1 MRNSYQAFI
10 RGMSV
15 NGFSKAGIVLVTSSV
30 ILFSIFEVL
39 QLMGFIANAYM
50 GLISYVGFPFIFLVG
65 LFLIPIGWL
74 VYSRSKKKSIK
85 QLFREKFNEDD
96 LKGSEFGTKLFRT
109 ITIFT
114 IINVIIIGAAS
125 GRMLHYMDSA
135 HFCGT
140 ACHSVMNP
148 EWTTYQQSPHARV
161 QCVECHV
168 GEGVGA
174 LIDAKING
182 MWQMV
187 SASFNLYERPI
198 PTPVSN
204 LRPAR
209 ETCEKCHWPEKFLG
223 NRVVN
228 KVHYGFDEAST
239 PKYTTLMM
247 KVGSGGHGVE
257 ASGSHWHVDETNE
270 VRYASI
276 DDEREEMIWVE
287 VVQEDGSYKRYSNSK
302 ISEDHS
308 GEKNVRSMDCV
319 DCHNR
324 ATHIYE
330 EPDIAIDER
339 MRIGLVSNELPFVK
353 NTIHSA
359 ITSSYPSRKVGAIAI
374 DQYIRNFYH
383 RKYPEI
389 SLTNSTEIDKAVSV
403 AVSIYERNIHPGM
416 NISWGS
422 YPSHLGHRDSE
433 GCFRCHNP
441 NMQDE
446 EGLSISMDCTLCHS
460 ILAID
465 EDEPF
470 KYIKVV
476 DSDSLD
482 SQSEMHRYFQQ
493 EFMESSKE

>member
-1 MRNSYQAFI
+1 
-10 RGMSV
+10 
-15 NGFSKAGIVLVTSSV
+15 
-30 ILFSIFEVL
+30 
-39 QLMGFIANAYM
+39 
-50 GLISYVGFPFIFLVG
+50 
-65 LFLIPIGWL
+65 
-74 VYSRSKKKSIK
+74 
-85 QLFREKFNEDD
+85 
-96 LKGSEFGTKLFRT
+96 
-109 ITIFT
+109 
-114 IINVIIIGAAS
+114 
-125 GRMLHYMDSA
+125 MDHA

-161 QCVECHV
+161 ECVECHV

-174 LIDAKING
+174 LVDSKING
-182 MWQMV
+182 VWQMI
-187 SASFNLYERPI
+187 SASLKLYDKPI
-198 PTPVSN
+198 PTPVHN

-228 KVHYGFDEAST
+228 KVHYQFDEKST

-276 DDEREEMIWVE
+276 DDKREEMVWVE
-287 VVQEDGSYKRYSNSK
+287 LRQKDGSFKKYTNDK
-302 ISEDHS
+302 IHIQQVEESS
-308 GEKNVRSMDCV
+308 VRTMDCV

-330 EPDIAIDER
+330 ESDVAIDER
-339 MRIGLVSNELPFVK
+339 LRIGLASTDLPFIK
-353 NTIHSA
+353 NTIYSA
-359 ITSSYPSRKVGAIAI
+359 ITSSYPDRIKAKKGISA
-374 DQYIRNFYH
+374 YIRNFY
-383 RKYPEI
+383 RRQYSDLYEKNIE
-389 SLTNSTEIDKAVSV
+389 EVEKAVTV

-422 YPSHLGHRDSE
+422 YPTHLGHRDGN

-441 NMQDE
+441 YMKDE
-446 EGLSISMDCTLCHS
+446 EGVSISMDCTLCHS
-460 ILAID
+460 ILAVD

-470 KYIKVV
+470 KYIKIIEG
-476 DSDSLD
+476 SDLSG
-482 SQSEMHRYFQQ
+482 QSEMHRYLQQ
-493 EFMESSKE
+493 EFIETSKE